1 MAARAAGKKAAPK
14 KKTAEDEKKYLCP
27 YCMKEKKKSEFYVC
41 TDPRVLTGITSM
53 CKDCVKKIA
62 LSWDENRQEFGA
74 CTKKSVMEALE
85 YIDRPFLENL
95 WNSSYAEWADDKS
108 QHRRTTIW
116 DCYIKN
122 VSLVNYR
129 GMRWRDGDIFQTYVE
144 DAKQVAALEDGN
156 RDMAQT
162 LINSQEV
169 DNECEKNRKDVIRL
183 LGYDPFEGEK
193 IEDQPLLYSQLIGY
207 LDSGGDTSDDIMRTS
222 SAITIVRGFS
232 QQAKIDDKIA
242 KAMANSNA
250 NTSELKTL
258 LDAKKNLSA
267 TISQLAEQSCLSLKH
282 NKNASKGENTW
293 TGKIKKLKDIDLRE
307 AEVNG
312 FDIGTCRGMQQV
324 LEISDASILKQ
335 LRLDE
340 SEWSD
345 MVAEMRVDNQQLR
358 IERDNY
364 KEINRILLQENLDLK
379 DFLEEHGITID
390 LNLRDLKSIYSVFAN
405 KDEEIENSD
414 EDSEYD
420 EDLEASNGILEE
432 MSDEVE
438 SDGDSDE

>member
-1 MAARAAGKKAAPK
+1 MAKSAGKKAAPK
-14 KKTAEDEKKYLCP
+14 KKTAADDKKYLCP
-27 YCMKEKKKSEFYVC
+27 YCMKEKKKSEFYMS

-53 CKDCVKKIA
+53 CKDCVRKIA
-62 LSWDENRQEFGA
+62 LNWDDNRNEFGL
-74 CTKKSVMEALE
+74 CNKQSVMRALE
-85 YIDRPFLENL
+85 YIDKPFLETV
-95 WNSSYAEWADDKS
+95 WNGAYADWNNENSGLKK
-108 QHRRTTIW
+108 TTIW
-116 DCYIKN
+116 DAYIRI
-122 VSLVNYR
+122 VQMVQYR
-129 GMRWRDGDIFQTYVE
+129 GMRWRDGDLFQTYIE
-144 DAKQVAALEDGN
+144 DAKQVAALEIGN
-156 RDMAQT
+156 TEAAQT
-162 LINSQEV
+162 LFNSQEV
-169 DNECEKNRKDVIRL
+169 DSECEKNRKDVIRL

-207 LDSGGDTSDDIMRTS
+207 LDSGGDGNDDIMRTS

-242 KAMANSNA
+242 KAMANSST

-345 MVAEMRVDNQQLR
+345 MVAEQREIITDLQKQ
-358 IERDNY
+358 RDVY
-364 KEINRILLQENLDLK
+364 REINRIILRENLDLR
-379 DFLEEHGITID
+379 DTLEDNGL
-390 LNLRDLKSIYSVFAN
+390 LNLDTLHNLKDLFSPLGEMSAD
-405 KDEEIENSD
+405 DEED
-414 EDSEYD
+414 
-420 EDLEASNGILEE
+420 
-432 MSDEVE
+432 E
-438 SDGDSDE
+438 SDDE